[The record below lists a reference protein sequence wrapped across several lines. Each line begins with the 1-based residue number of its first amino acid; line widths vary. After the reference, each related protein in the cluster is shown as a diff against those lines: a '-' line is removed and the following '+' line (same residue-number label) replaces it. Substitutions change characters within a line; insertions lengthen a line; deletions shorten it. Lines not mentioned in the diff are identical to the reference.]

1 MISGGHSRDYNMQ
14 KHNTVI
20 KPVVL
25 IKKGDVVS
33 PSEPSNREYWMDFRE
48 GLLRQLAA
56 LEKMLGISR
65 RCRNCGSDVAKTG

>member
-1 MISGGHSRDYNMQ
+1 M
-14 KHNTVI
+14 KKV
-20 KPVVL
+20 VVL
-25 IKKGDVVS
+25 KADSRVS
-33 PSEPSNREYWMDFRE
+33 SPTESSNREYWLDFRE